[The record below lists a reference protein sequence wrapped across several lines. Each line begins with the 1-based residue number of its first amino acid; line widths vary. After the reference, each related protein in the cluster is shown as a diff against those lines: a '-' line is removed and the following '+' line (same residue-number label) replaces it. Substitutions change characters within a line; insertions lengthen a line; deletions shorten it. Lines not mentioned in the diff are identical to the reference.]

1 MTFSLFGPWCVTG
14 HIRSIILTYIGLS
27 MPKEEC
33 GRAARAVAGKA
44 PVAYLLAMTAAETD
58 RSASTPSVASAH
70 DKILIVDFG
79 SQVTQLIARRV
90 REDGVYCEIVPFN
103 KAEQAFNEMKPKA
116 VILSGGPES
125 VHEAGSPR
133 APQAI
138 FDSGV
143 PVMGI
148 CYGQMAMAEQLG
160 GTVEGGHHREFGR
173 ADVEVKAPSK
183 LFEDVWS
190 PGGKNQ
196 VWMSHGDRITKMPPG
211 FSVAGTSPN
220 APFAIIQ
227 DETRKYYGLMFHPE
241 VVHTPDGAKLIRN
254 FVRKIAGL
262 SGDWTMRAFREEEI
276 AKIRAQVGKGRVL
289 CGLSGGVDSAVA
301 AVLIHEAIGEQ
312 LICVFVDHGML
323 RLDEAKTVVDLFR
336 HHYNIPLVHVDAS
349 KQFLGEL
356 AGVTDPEQK
365 RKTIG
370 RLFIDVFDAEAK
382 KIANKGEGP
391 ADFLAQ
397 GTLYPDVI
405 ESVSFT
411 GGPSVTIKSHHNVGG
426 LPDRMKM
433 KLVEPLRELFK
444 DEVRVLGRELGLPE
458 IFVGRHP
465 FPGPG
470 LAIRC
475 PGDITKEKLDILRNA
490 DAVYIDQIRKA
501 GLYDKIWQAFA
512 VLLPVKTVGV
522 MGDGRTYEY
531 VVGLRAVTS
540 TDGMTADFYA
550 FDMKFLGET
559 ATRIINEVKGVN
571 RVVYDV
577 TSKPPGTIEWE

>member
-1 MTFSLFGPWCVTG
+1 
-14 HIRSIILTYIGLS
+14 
-27 MPKEEC
+27 
-33 GRAARAVAGKA
+33 
-44 PVAYLLAMTAAETD
+44 MTAPSKTHVPQTTLSSDPSPHVAAE
-58 RSASTPSVASAH
+58 H

-90 REDGVYCEIVPFN
+90 REEGVYSEIVPFN
-103 KAEQAFNEMKPKA
+103 KAEAAFAEMKPKA
-116 VILSGGPES
+116 VILSGGPAS
-125 VHEAGSPR
+125 VLDHD
-133 APQAI
+133 APSAPLSI
-138 FDSGV
+138 LTAGV
-143 PVMGI
+143 PVLGI
-148 CYGQMAMAEQLG
+148 CYGEQTMAQQLG
-160 GTVEGGHHREFGR
+160 GTVEAGHHREFGR
-173 ADVEVKAPSK
+173 AKIEITDGCA
-183 LFEDVWS
+183 LFDGVWEK
-190 PGGKNQ
+190 GGQ
-196 VWMSHGDRITKMPPG
+196 YDVWMSHGDRVTKLPEGFRAVAKAPG
-211 FSVAGTSPN
+211 SPISVIADD
-220 APFAIIQ
+220 I
-227 DETRKYYGLMFHPE
+227 RKFYAMQFHPE

-254 FVRKIAGL
+254 FVRKVAGL
-262 SGDWTMRAFREEEI
+262 TGDWTMRAFREEAIE
-276 AKIRAQVGKGRVL
+276 KIRLQVGTGKVI

-301 AVLIHEAIGEQ
+301 AVLIHEAIGDQ
-312 LICVFVDHGML
+312 LTCVFVDHGML
-323 RLDEAKTVVDLFR
+323 RKDEGKTVVELFR
-336 HHYNIPLVHVDAS
+336 HHYNIPLVHVQAEEL
-349 KQFLGEL
+349 FLGKL

-365 RKTIG
+365 RKIIG
-370 RLFIDVFDAEAK
+370 SLFIDVFDAEAK
-382 KIANKGEGP
+382 KIGG

-426 LPDRMKM
+426 LPDFMKM

-444 DEVRVLGRELGLPE
+444 DEVRVLGRELGLPD

-475 PGDITKEKLDILRNA
+475 PGEITADKLEILRNA

-501 GLYDKIWQAFA
+501 GLYDTIWQAFA

-522 MGDGRTYEY
+522 MGDGRTYEF

-550 FDMKFLGET
+550 FEMKFLGET

-571 RVVYDV
+571 RVVYDI